1 MKKKSE
7 KRIKKQAEQLSKVV
21 LAFALLSPQAMLVEW
36 GSTAVM
42 AEAVETISIVS
53 DTSSMKAVQSS
64 KVKVEMNSDGKYRIV
79 LLPNTNVFYGGDT
92 GNVSTII
99 DHNGT
104 PVNFKSLPLN
114 YYRINNNVIE
124 MSRQKDNVEY
134 ILRVS
139 IVNATSQ
146 GGYMK
151 VELEAVNRSGS
162 TLNLGGTF
170 YWDTMV
176 NGNDAS
182 PFEVIENGWRNY
194 SGGVQVTAFYANTY
208 NVVDADRI
216 FMGQYNSPDSA
227 QLTGGS
233 SPSSFTPGQTIT
245 ATDTAAQFW
254 WDGKATANQASRKFS
269 TIVGIGPKNAPPSFA
284 LSAPSSGQTYYK
296 GEQLQISGTTRDTD
310 VGDLLTV
317 KWSIDGGSENMLTQ
331 MTATG
336 SNQLFNTNY
345 TLPDTLA
352 DGAHTLQVWV
362 MDDKGGVS
370 SAGTVNFTV
379 KSFVVPGTPTFTSVN
394 NNNLTV
400 NWDKKANDASVT
412 YELKNVTT
420 NQSFDTGTSNSR
432 QVTGLTPNTPYSF
445 AVRAKNS
452 VGSYTGYSSPA
463 SKFTLANTPS
473 DAAVSQS
480 GNSVTASWNNNG
492 NPAGTNY
499 KTEIRNSVGQVFASG
514 TTSSTRTELALT
526 GLADGIYDVYVAAL
540 NGEGIQTAFASAGQI
555 TKDTTGPTAPSLAVN
570 PFSWT
575 KEDVLVTITAG
586 SDALSGVQKTQYKLG
601 IGGEWKE
608 YTVPFTVASEGN
620 TLIIARSI
628 DAFGNTG
635 QEASVTAR
643 VDRTAPTPPVI
654 SLNPPE
660 WTHSAVTVTLTAGT
674 DEASG
679 VGLTQYRLGGEGTW
693 VDYREPFTIHT
704 EGITEIQAR
713 SVDRASNVSAST
725 SATARID
732 KTGPDEPKITLSD
745 DEWTN
750 QDVSFEITSGED
762 TGSGLAKSQYRL
774 NEQGP
779 WIDYTGEVKVTKEGK
794 TTVYARSL
802 DQVGNVST
810 VAKAIIRLD
819 KTAPT
824 EPVITLSQSGW
835 SKEAVQF
842 TIAGSVDE
850 HSISYE
856 YSLNGAPYIAG
867 NSGTV
872 SSNGPTVIRARAR
885 DAVGNVSKEISRTAY
900 VDQVAPTV
908 TFTPNGQGW
917 SDTNIS
923 ATVQYEDSD
932 SGINENSRLYNVT
945 NSSLSPDNWNEARSN
960 EPVISIESEG
970 IWYIHA
976 KTMDVAGNT
985 YETVSAPYQI
995 QRKPQQ
1001 PGNVSITQI
1010 SETSAELTWDL
1021 PTGEWYTDGYQYE
1034 IINQTTGQLWT
1045 LDYPKHTHIDDSLS
1059 GGQVYDYEVR
1069 VRNHTGISDA
1079 VAVRALTI
1087 PAAPASLQIRKV
1099 DSQPG
1104 LAEVHFDSVQGATAY
1119 RITAATSDGRIVYD
1133 QTISDS
1139 SNIPYLTN
1147 LVPGSIH
1154 TISVTALNESGA
1166 GESSRAGF
1174 LTLPAAPG
1182 EFEAVQIREHEIS
1195 LGWETV
1201 TSATYYSLSRSG
1213 AGIYEGLETEYVD
1226 AGLDSGTE
1234 YSYELL
1240 AANETGEGPV
1250 TSLQKLMTL
1259 PGAIENLSIDNAT
1272 TTSMRLSWDPVRGA
1286 ERYEVFVNGEK
1297 RETLLAGTHEYLLTG
1312 LTAGTLVQVDVQAGN
1327 GSGQGQSN
1335 RVSGTTLPESPSG
1348 LHFVQPTETGATL
1361 RWDAVP
1367 GATKYRVVLEG
1378 QSYEI
1383 SDTQLEV
1390 HQLSGS
1396 RHYTYQVQAGN
1407 AAGYGAPTSGELL
1420 TLPTRPEGLTVTHTD
1435 ETSIGVE
1442 WESVNT
1448 AESYIVSINGA
1459 EVGRTS
1465 GLAYTAEELSPG
1477 MEYLVEV
1484 QGLNTSGVG
1493 QSASLIRLS
1502 KPASPSEI
1510 VVEPGVHKANLS
1522 WAAVAGASEYV
1533 IKQGNKEIYRGTELT
1548 TLISGL
1554 EDGTMH
1560 HYALVAMN
1568 RQGTS
1573 SEATNVSVLT
1583 LPEKPV
1589 EIKALEVSENSIN
1602 LDFTKTGVKGADEYI
1617 IERNGREIARM
1628 DARETQFV
1636 DEDLL
1641 PGTKYTYKIR
1651 AVNASGSGASLT
1663 YGITTQ
1669 TLPLSSD
1676 GITVIKGT
1684 HAFDLAWE
1692 AVKGA
1697 AAYEIRNQTTGE
1709 VQTVSEPSVHLASLL
1724 DGTTY
1729 AFELTVMN
1737 EDGHR
1742 SSPVQVLL
1750 LTKPISPQTASIAA
1764 VTDQSAKLDLSGSA
1778 TRGAEQL
1785 IILRD
1790 GIEIDRIPADS
1801 ISYED
1806 SDLTPGERYTYTV
1819 KTSNASGDSDTGF
1832 DVQLRTLPAT
1842 IKETLH
1848 PDVIEET
1855 AAVIKWKKV
1864 QGAEGYIVMIA
1875 DNEFTTIT
1883 ENDLTEVTLNG
1894 LTSAAQYDQVQIVPY
1909 NTAGKGSPM
1918 VVAPFFTLP
1927 HVDSVEIKLYPE
1939 TEHARLEWDFPY
1951 LNETFVVLMDG
1962 IELYRGKQKEYIVNE
1977 LQGGTNY
1984 SIELYTENEQGDIS
1998 HKLEYTLLT
2007 KPEAPKE
2014 VEYRSTQES
2023 IQLQFEKS
2031 RVKGAEQFIIERDGA
2046 EIGRVSVDEPYYED
2060 RGLESG
2066 VDYVYT
2072 IKTVNASGKSEVGF
2086 NLTAVTLPGKIPSPP
2101 QVEER
2106 AQHGA
2111 DIVWDMI
2118 PGAAGYRI
2126 YRKDELIATTMGT
2139 SIHVTELESAQR
2151 YPDFSI
2157 VPFNEAGDGETV
2169 NVPEFETLPSEEF
2182 TVSATSQSTSSIALS
2197 WKLESLNEIIVLSSS
2212 GREIYRGKDRSYIWT
2227 GLTGGQRYDVILW
2240 TENSAG
2246 EKSESQQ
2253 AVAVTMPYPPS
2264 NGSGAGSP
2272 VTSSKP
2278 EDAQSVVSQPEQND
2292 KAETTAKK
2300 EIKFID
2306 IGQTFNKDQI
2316 IWLAEQNIIQGVSET
2331 RFEPRRP
2338 ITRAEFT
2345 ALIVRLMGVDTS
2357 ADYQN
2362 AFQDVNDQDWFAPEI
2377 EAAVSRGMVHGMG
2390 NGKFAPY
2397 ALVTREQASKIIA
2410 NVIRKIKPEP
2420 ATSRRA
2426 FTDQMDVSDW
2436 AKEEVE
2442 ELAGMYML
2450 TGYQDGSFRPLQHL
2464 SRSEAAALIFRLNK
2478 LIRIIEEN
2486 QTMEEE
2492 NPTMDDKGT
2501 SSDIDGKDNASKFD
2515 VKDMD

>member
-1 MKKKSE
+1 MKKSRKS
-7 KRIKKQAEQLSKVV
+7 IKKQAEQLTKVV
-21 LAFALLSPQAMLVEW
+21 LAVALLSPQALLVEW
-36 GSTAVM
+36 SSTTVM
-42 AEAVETISIVS
+42 AEAVESISIVS
-53 DTSSMKAVQSS
+53 DTASMKAVQSS

-216 FMGQYNSPDSA
+216 FMGQYSSPDSA

-233 SPSSFTPGQTIT
+233 SPSSFTPGQTVT

-254 WDGKATANQASRKFS
+254 WNGKATANEASRKFS

-317 KWSIDGGSENMLTQ
+317 KWSIDGGSENILTQ

-336 SNQLFNTNY
+336 SNQSFNTNY

-394 NNNLTV
+394 PNNLSV
-400 NWDKKANDASVT
+400 NWDKKANDTSVT

-420 NQSFDTGTSNSR
+420 NQIFDTGTSNSR

-445 AVRAKNS
+445 AVRAKNA

-463 SKFTLANTPS
+463 SKFTLANTPNE
-473 DAAVSQS
+473 AAVSQL

-499 KTEIRNSVGQVFASG
+499 KTEIRNSVGQVLQSG
-514 TTSSTRTELALT
+514 TTSSTRTELVLT
-526 GLADGIYDVYVAAL
+526 GLADGLYDVYVAAL
-540 NGEGIQTAFASAGQI
+540 NGEGIQTPFTSAGHI
-555 TKDTTGPTAPSLAVN
+555 TKDSTGPTAPSIVVN
-570 PFSWT
+570 PSSWT

-608 YTVPFTVASEGN
+608 YTVPFKVASEGN

-628 DAFGNTG
+628 DTFGNTG

-660 WTHSAVTVTLTAGT
+660 WTNSAVTVTLTAGT

-693 VDYREPFTIHT
+693 TDYREPFPIHT
-704 EGITEIQAR
+704 EGVIEIQAR

-732 KTGPDEPKITLSD
+732 KTGPEEPKITLSD

-779 WIDYTGEVKVTKEGK
+779 WIDYTGEVKVTKEGQ
-794 TTVYARSL
+794 TTIYARSL
-802 DQVGNVST
+802 DRVGNVST
-810 VAKAIIRLD
+810 VAKAFIRID

-850 HSISYE
+850 HAISYE
-856 YSLNGAPYIAG
+856 YSLNGAPYIVG

-885 DAVGNVSKEISRTAY
+885 DAVGNVSQEISRTAH
-900 VDQVAPTV
+900 VDQVAPTI

-917 SDTNIS
+917 SDTDIT
-923 ATVQYEDSD
+923 ATVQYADSD
-932 SGINENSRLYNVT
+932 SGINENSRWYRVT
-945 NSSLSPDNWNEARSN
+945 NSTTSPDNWNEAHTN
-960 EPVISIESEG
+960 EHIVSIESEG

-976 KTMDVAGNT
+976 KTMDMAGNT

-995 QRKPQQ
+995 QRKPLQ
-1001 PGNVSITQI
+1001 PGNVSILQI
-1010 SETSAELTWDL
+1010 NETSAELTWDL

-1034 IINQTTGQLWT
+1034 IINHTTGQSWT
-1045 LDYPKHTHIDDSLS
+1045 VDYPKHTLNDHSLS
-1059 GGQVYDYEVR
+1059 GGQVYEYEVR
-1069 VRNHTGISDA
+1069 ARNHAGLSDA
-1079 VAVRALTI
+1079 VIVRALTI
-1087 PAAPASLQIRKV
+1087 PAAPGSLQVRKV
-1099 DSQPG
+1099 DSQPE

-1119 RITAATSDGRIVYD
+1119 RIMAATSDGRIVYD
-1133 QTISDS
+1133 QTFSDS
-1139 SNIPYLTN
+1139 SSIPYITN
-1147 LVPGSIH
+1147 LIPGSIH

-1182 EFEAVQIREHEIS
+1182 EFAAVQIREHEIS
-1195 LGWETV
+1195 LAWETV

-1213 AGIYEGLETEYVD
+1213 SELYEGLETEFVD
-1226 AGLDSGTE
+1226 TGLDSGTE

-1250 TSLQKLMTL
+1250 ASLQKLVTL
-1259 PGAIENLSIDNAT
+1259 PGSVESLSIDNAT
-1272 TTSMRLSWDPVRGA
+1272 TTSLRLSWNPVRGA
-1286 ERYEVFVNGEK
+1286 EQYEVFVNGEK
-1297 RETLLAGTHEYLLTG
+1297 RETLPAGTHEWAITG
-1312 LTAGTLVQVDVQAGN
+1312 LTAGVMYQLEVQAGN
-1327 GSGQGQSN
+1327 GSGQGQAS
-1335 RVSGTTLPESPSG
+1335 RTYGTTLPESPSG

-1367 GATKYRVVLEG
+1367 GATNYRVVLDG

-1383 SDTQLEV
+1383 SDTRLEV

-1396 RHYTYQVQAGN
+1396 RRYTYQVEAGN
-1407 AAGYGAPTSGELL
+1407 AAGYGAATSGELL
-1420 TLPTRPEGLTVTHTD
+1420 TLPTRPEGLAVTRTD

-1442 WESVNT
+1442 WEPVNT
-1448 AESYIVSINGA
+1448 AESYIVKINGTEA
-1459 EVGRTS
+1459 GRTS
-1465 GLAYTAEELSPG
+1465 GLAYTAGELVPG

-1484 QGLNTSGVG
+1484 QAVNASGTG

-1502 KPASPSEI
+1502 KPATPSGI
-1510 VVEPGVHKANLS
+1510 VVEPGVHKATLS
-1522 WAAVAGASEYV
+1522 WASIAGASEYV
-1533 IKQGNKEIYRGTELT
+1533 IQQGNKELYRGTELT
-1548 TLISGL
+1548 AFISGL
-1554 EDGTMH
+1554 QDGTMH
-1560 HYALVAMN
+1560 HYTLVAVN
-1568 RQGTS
+1568 RQGTA

-1589 EIKALEVSENSIN
+1589 EIQALEVSEKSLS

-1628 DARETQFV
+1628 DASETRFV
-1636 DEDLL
+1636 DENLS

-1651 AVNASGSGASLT
+1651 AVNASGTGASLT

-1669 TLPLSSD
+1669 TLPLSED
-1676 GITVIKGT
+1676 GITVTKGT
-1684 HAFDLAWE
+1684 HAFDMSWE

-1709 VQTVSEPSVHLASLL
+1709 IQTVSEPSVHLASLL

-1742 SSPVQVLL
+1742 SSSIQVLL
-1750 LTKPISPQTASIAA
+1750 LTRPISPQTASIAA
-1764 VTDQSAKLDLSGSA
+1764 VTDQSATLDLSGSA
-1778 TRGAEQL
+1778 TRGADQF
-1785 IILRD
+1785 IILRN
-1790 GIEIDRIPADS
+1790 GIEIDRIPAAS
-1801 ISYED
+1801 NSYED
-1806 SDLTPGERYTYTV
+1806 KDLKPGERYTYTV

-1832 DVQLRTLPAT
+1832 DVQVRTLPAT
-1842 IKETLH
+1842 ITETLH

-1855 AAVIKWKKV
+1855 KAVIKWKQV
-1864 QGAEGYIVMIA
+1864 QGADGYIVMIA
-1875 DNEFTTIT
+1875 DDEVTTIT
-1883 ENDLTEVTLNG
+1883 ESEVTEVTLNG

-1909 NTAGKGSPM
+1909 NTAGNGSPV

-1927 HVDSVEIKLYPE
+1927 HVDSVEMKLYPE
-1939 TEHARLEWDFPY
+1939 TDHARLEWAFPY
-1951 LNETFVVLMDG
+1951 LNETFVILIDG
-1962 IELYRGKQKEYIVNE
+1962 KELYRGKQKEYIVNL

-1984 SIELYTENEQGDIS
+1984 SIELYTENEQGDTS

-2014 VEYRSTQES
+2014 VKYRSTQES

-2031 RVKGAEQFIIERDGA
+2031 HVKGAEQFIIERDGA
-2046 EIGRVSVDEPYYED
+2046 EISRVSVDEPFYED
-2060 RGLESG
+2060 KRLEP
-2066 VDYVYT
+2066 VVNYVYT
-2072 IKTVNASGKSEVGF
+2072 IKTVNASGISEAGF
-2086 NLTAVTLPGKIPSPP
+2086 NLKAVTLPGKIPSPP
-2101 QVEER
+2101 QAEER
-2106 AQHGA
+2106 TQHGA

-2126 YRKDELIATTMGT
+2126 YQGDELIATTTET
-2139 SIHVTELESAQR
+2139 SIHVTELKSAQR
-2151 YPDFSI
+2151 YPNLSI

-2169 NVPEFETLPSEEF
+2169 SVPEFETLPSDEF
-2182 TVSATSQSTSSIALS
+2182 TVSAIAQSTSSIVLN
-2197 WKLESLNEIIVLSSS
+2197 WNLESSNETIVFSSS

-2227 GLTGGQRYDVILW
+2227 GLSGGQRYDVLLW

-2253 AVAVTMPYPPS
+2253 ATAVTLPYPPPS
-2264 NGSGAGSP
+2264 GSGAASP
-2272 VTSSKP
+2272 SPSSKP
-2278 EDAQSVVSQPEQND
+2278 EDAQPGVSQPELNE
-2292 KAETTAKK
+2292 KSETTVKK
-2300 EIKFID
+2300 EVKFID

-2316 IWLAEQNIIQGVSET
+2316 IWLAEQSIIQGVSDT

-2357 ADYQN
+2357 ADYQH
-2362 AFQDVNDQDWFAPEI
+2362 AFRDVNDQDWFAPEI

-2390 NGKFAPY
+2390 NGKFAPH

-2450 TGYQDGSFRPLQHL
+2450 TGYEDGSFRPLQHL

-2486 QTMEEE
+2486 QTMD
-2492 NPTMDDKGT
+2492 NNGT
-2501 SSDIDGKDNASKFD
+2501 SIDADTNTSKTE
-2515 VKDMD
+2515 